1 MPHFGL
7 MDTRDSFEK
16 EEGALLRARLHIRGG
31 KRRLRQGKISAGIV
45 TLYDAL
51 LFALRWYV
59 ASPERRKT
67 LSVRKE
73 DDLKDEKSVMD
84 ILRRSKVPASDFD
97 YVAFDSLV
105 DRASR
110 EEMPDYD
117 YSGMLRDFEA
127 FMTSLGVMP
136 FDEAELP
143 PEDPATF

>member
-1 MPHFGL
+1 
-7 MDTRDSFEK
+7 MDNRDSFEK

-59 ASPERRKT
+59 ASPERRKAI
-67 LSVRKE
+67 SAGAE
-73 DDLKDEKSVMD
+73 DDLKDERTV
-84 ILRRSKVPASDFD
+84 IALLRRSKVPASDFD
-97 YVAFDSLV
+97 YAAFDALV
-105 DRASR
+105 DKAS
-110 EEMPDYD
+110 EEDMPEYD
-117 YSGMLRDFEA
+117 YSRMLRDFET
-127 FMTSLGVMP
+127 FMTVLGVMP